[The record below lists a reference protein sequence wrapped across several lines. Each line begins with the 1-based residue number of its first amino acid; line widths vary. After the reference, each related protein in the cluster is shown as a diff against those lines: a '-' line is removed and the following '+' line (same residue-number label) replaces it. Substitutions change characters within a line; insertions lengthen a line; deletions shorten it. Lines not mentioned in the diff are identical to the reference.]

1 MRIIKSATVV
11 GATLCMLGAGSVAM
25 ADSTPSKGP
34 IRMFFTYQT
43 PVKEKILITGAV
55 ADYGMAISADANGKA
70 NPNGNFEKVTLKKG
84 GFVLNLSAL
93 TKSIQKQ
100 FKKEPI
106 NRSNCSL
113 ALSGTGPGTIE
124 TGTGTGAYA
133 NISGS
138 LRITLTVAGIAPKTK
153 KGQCNLST
161 PAPFSGEYQAVTA
174 TGSVSLG

>member
-55 ADYGMAISADANGKA
+55 ANGKA